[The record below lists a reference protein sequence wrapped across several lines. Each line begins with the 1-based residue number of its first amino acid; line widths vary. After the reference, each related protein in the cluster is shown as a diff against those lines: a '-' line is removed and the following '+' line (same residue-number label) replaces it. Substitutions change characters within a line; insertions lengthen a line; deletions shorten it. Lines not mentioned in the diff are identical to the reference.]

1 MTNEE
6 AVSGQDQI
14 HVAMPKLYGAP
25 ASGRAPQPDR
35 RDRPFDPDDL
45 PLEAY
50 RSADDDGGWAL
61 VSEATSG
68 LEPVAAHPGDHGAV
82 GALPA
87 TESESRRRG
96 MLGRMLGGGDHR

>member
-1 MTNEE
+1 
-6 AVSGQDQI
+6 VSGQDHI

-25 ASGRAPQPDR
+25 ASGRAPRSDR

-50 RSADDDGGWAL
+50 RSGDDDGAWTMAADGMA
-61 VSEATSG
+61 AF
-68 LEPVAAHPGDHGAV
+68 EPVAAHLGEHGAV